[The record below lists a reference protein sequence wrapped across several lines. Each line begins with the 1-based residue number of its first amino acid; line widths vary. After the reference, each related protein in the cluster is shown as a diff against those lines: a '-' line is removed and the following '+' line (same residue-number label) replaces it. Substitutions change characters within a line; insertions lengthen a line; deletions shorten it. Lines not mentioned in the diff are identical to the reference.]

1 MQINDFTIRAYGFQ
15 ELALLYFPNS
25 TPKSASAQ
33 LKKWI
38 SHPMLMDQLVPTGYH
53 SGQKIFTPRQ
63 VAIIVGHLGEP

>member
-25 TPKSASAQ
+25 APKSASAQ

-38 SHPMLMDQLVPTGYH
+38 SHPFLMEKLALAGYR
-53 SGQKIFTPRQ
+53 SGQKILTPRQ
-63 VAIIVGHLGEP
+63 VALIVGHLGEP